1 MKAFFTCEQ
10 KLGNTIFTFSQKA
23 KVLSTSPLNGGIT
36 RHLSHVVNI
45 NCMNGS
51 YECKML
57 GDTYEKDLAAHV
69 HALGLSPSC
78 TTALSTAAWT
88 ELRAIEE
95 VCFRDLTVTAVV
107 TGGID
112 SNGMHP
118 GDPASY
124 YEEDG
129 NYEMLPPGTINIF
142 LLHMPVRKYRSPS
155 FLGRIII
162 ICTNLSP

>member
-1 MKAFFTCEQ
+1 MNTFFTCEQ

-23 KVLSTSPLNGGIT
+23 KVLSTSPLNGGLT
-36 RHLSHVVNI
+36 RHLSHAVNI

-57 GDTYEKDLAAHV
+57 GDTYEKDLAAHI

-124 YEEDG
+124 CNVQSSDALWRIESCCCFSVIAG
-129 NYEMLPPGTINIF
+129 K
-142 LLHMPVRKYRSPS
+142 LLFRRDRNR
-155 FLGRIII
+155 FW
-162 ICTNLSP
+162 N

>member
-107 TGGID
+107 TG
-112 SNGMHP
+112 
-118 GDPASY
+118 
-124 YEEDG
+124 
-129 NYEMLPPGTINIF
+129 
-142 LLHMPVRKYRSPS
+142 
-155 FLGRIII
+155 
-162 ICTNLSP
+162 

>member
-1 MKAFFTCEQ
+1 MNTFFTCEQ
-10 KLGNTIFTFSQKA
+10 KFGNTIFTFSPKA
-23 KVLSTSPLNGGIT
+23 KVLSTSPLNGGLT
-36 RHLSHVVNI
+36 RHLSHAVNI

-95 VCFRDLTVTAVV
+95 VCFRDLCHQNVPYQQL
-107 TGGID
+107 
-112 SNGMHP
+112 P
-118 GDPASY
+118 GYPSTFPGSKRYVPPA
-124 YEEDG
+124 G
-129 NYEMLPPGTINIF
+129 
-142 LLHMPVRKYRSPS
+142 
-155 FLGRIII
+155 
-162 ICTNLSP
+162 

>member
-95 VCFRDLTVTAVV
+95 VCFQDLTVTAVV

-112 SNGMHP
+112 SNGVCI
-118 GDPASY
+118 PAILLLTMKRT
-124 YEEDG
+124 EI
-129 NYEMLPPGTINIF
+129 MKCF
-142 LLHMPVRKYRSPS
+142 LLEQSIFFCS
-155 FLGRIII
+155 LIRI
-162 ICTNLSP
+162 

>member
-1 MKAFFTCEQ
+1 MNTFFTCDQ
-10 KLGNTIFTFSQKA
+10 KLGNTIFTFSQKT
-23 KVLSTSPLNGGIT
+23 KVLSTSPLNGGLT
-36 RHLSHVVNI
+36 RHLSHAVNI

-95 VCFRDLTVTAVV
+95 VCF
-107 TGGID
+107 
-112 SNGMHP
+112 P
-118 GDPASY
+118 GSC
-124 YEEDG
+124 G
-129 NYEMLPPGTINIF
+129 NCCCN
-142 LLHMPVRKYRSPS
+142 RW
-155 FLGRIII
+155 
-162 ICTNLSP
+162 N

>member
-1 MKAFFTCEQ
+1 
-10 KLGNTIFTFSQKA
+10 
-23 KVLSTSPLNGGIT
+23 
-36 RHLSHVVNI
+36 
-45 NCMNGS
+45 MNGS

-112 SNGMHP
+112 SMAYI
-118 GDPASY
+118 PAILLLTTKRTEIMKCLFLERS
-124 YEEDG
+124 
-129 NYEMLPPGTINIF
+129 IF
-142 LLHMPVRKYRSPS
+142 FCSLI
-155 FLGRIII
+155 RI
-162 ICTNLSP
+162 